1 MKKFYWILIFI
12 LCLIPINGYAIS
24 EDYKDVVSDI
34 LETKVEKEKI
44 NIYLF
49 RGKGCP
55 HCADEEK
62 WLESIKKEYG
72 DYINVYDYEVW
83 YNKDNAKL
91 LDKVKKKLNTYSSS
105 IPFTVIGEK
114 YYVGFSDTTS
124 SNMENQIK
132 TYLDLDSS
140 NKLKLPILGEVNTKE
155 VSIPIVAIVL
165 GFIDGFNPCAMWILL
180 FLINMLFN
188 LDDKKKS
195 WILGFTFLFISG
207 LVYFLSMLGINLV
220 LNIIAISFIKILL
233 AIFILIAGIL
243 NFRKYLKTRKEEAG
257 CTVVDSRK
265 RKKLTHKMKKIM
277 NSKTFILA
285 LIGTIVLAAS
295 VNLIELAC
303 SLGFPLIFSEILNIN
318 HISGLSRII
327 YLIIYIIFYMID
339 DIAVFTISMIT
350 LTATGITNK
359 YNKLCT
365 LVSSIIM
372 IIMGI
377 LLIVKP
383 DWLML
388 NF

>member
-105 IPFTVIGEK
+105 IPFTIIGEK

-318 HISGLSRII
+318 HISGLIRII

>member
-105 IPFTVIGEK
+105 IPFTIIGEK